1 MGLIQVEGVLP
12 SKKKT
17 EEAALRVGNKEFN
30 LDPDTLA
37 QVALQPTSGACSTN
51 NDSGFAT
58 MHFLVCCPSALG
70 IRIRNKS

>member
-1 MGLIQVEGVLP
+1 MYNVGLIQVEGVLP

-37 QVALQPTSGACSTN
+37 QVALQPASGS
-51 NDSGFAT
+51 
-58 MHFLVCCPSALG
+58 
-70 IRIRNKS
+70 